1 VRLTRGTIDIES
13 APGDGT
19 RIEFR
24 LPAAEVEAGLPGH
37 AAVA

>member
-1 VRLTRGTIDIES
+1 MRERIYLVGGKVLIVS

-24 LPAAEVEAGLPGH
+24 LPLPES
-37 AAVA
+37 AR